1 LAKVSLVLCSSHSPY
16 LYEPPETWEGNRA
29 RRAERGAFRADVP
42 VDSEETNHA
51 KFERCMRAYQVLK
64 ARLEAARPDVLLVFG
79 DDQGEQFHF
88 DNFPALGLFVGDE
101 YEGYK
106 KTKYVG
112 LRTPGLPRTARP
124 RTPEHWTRVRNHPRL
139 AKHLLTE
146 LTRDGFDLM
155 FSTELPDKEE
165 GIGHAFMRPS
175 YYLIPEYDVP
185 TIPFFVNCYFGPQ
198 PTGRRCFEL
207 GSAVRKIIESY
218 PEDLRVA
225 VLGSGGLWHTPGA
238 PNAYLDEAF
247 EQDILAAFAA
257 GAPRVAAERFDAKG
271 QLLSSSDPEEVKRAS
286 GGTGVLLGLGS
297 GTGEIRNWLI
307 AAAVAGESPATIVD
321 YVPVYASPCGMG
333 FAYWDNP

>member
-1 LAKVSLVLCSSHSPY
+1 
-16 LYEPPETWEGNRA
+16 
-29 RRAERGAFRADVP
+29 
-42 VDSEETNHA
+42 
-51 KFERCMRAYQVLK
+51 
-64 ARLEAARPDVLLVFG
+64 
-79 DDQGEQFHF
+79 
-88 DNFPALGLFVGDE
+88 
-101 YEGYK
+101 
-106 KTKYVG
+106 
-112 LRTPGLPRTARP
+112 
-124 RTPEHWTRVRNHPRL
+124 
-139 AKHLLTE
+139 
-146 LTRDGFDLM
+146 
-155 FSTELPDKEE
+155 
-165 GIGHAFMRPS
+165 MRPS

-257 GAPRVAAERFDAKG
+257 GAPRVAAEQFDAKG